1 MSTKNQGSGECNENG
16 ISLVNQTLRRKFVYG
31 LKALRNFAIK
41 SIYEQA
47 KHTDSPGILSQLE
60 SSSLDSIVV
69 TIAYNTPW
77 TISLLVDCWQK
88 YCVGTILLVV
98 DNSSK
103 GLASQEI
110 RKICSNQDILYLRL
124 PHNREWHPSRSHGLA
139 LNWIWKNILSR
150 LTNLTSI
157 GFIDHDC
164 YPIRAW
170 NPHSQPYKVAYGLK
184 SPGWI
189 RNQPTWSL
197 WAGYMFFRSCKNQ
210 KVTDLDMDFTPN
222 PLDGLDTGGMNWRT
236 LYRKL
241 NSKEYGYSKIEK
253 IRLCDLLNNPDL
265 ETTIEA
271 ELIDSTFL
279 HLGGAAY
286 KAAWNDIG
294 STRIESF
301 LRDSLISSNTTLSK
315 DRQLLNQSTPQD
327 AG

>member
-88 YCVGTILLVV
+88 YCVGTMLLVV

-103 GLASQEI
+103 ELACQEI
-110 RKICSNQDILYLRL
+110 RKICSDQDILYLRL

-197 WAGYMFFRSCKNQ
+197 WAGYMFFRSCMNQ
-210 KVTDLDMDFTPN
+210 KITDLDMDFTPN

-241 NSKEYGYSKIEK
+241 SPKEYGYSKLEK
-253 IRLCDLLNNPDL
+253 IRLCDLLNNSDL
-265 ETTIEA
+265 DTSIEA

-294 STRIESF
+294 STRLASL
-301 LRDSLISSNTTLSK
+301 LRDSLISANTTLYK
-315 DRQLLNQSTPQD
+315 DSQPLNKQ
-327 AG
+327 